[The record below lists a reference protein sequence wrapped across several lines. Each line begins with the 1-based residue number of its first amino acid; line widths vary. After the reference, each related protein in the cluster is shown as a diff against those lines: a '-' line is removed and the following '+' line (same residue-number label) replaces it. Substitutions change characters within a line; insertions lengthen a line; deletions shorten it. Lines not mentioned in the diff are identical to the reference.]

1 MPGDYMNYNQ
11 DFLHDLVGMVSLL
24 KTIFGTILHDKRG
37 PYVRCSGPLISL
49 ILTVAQVMLPGDH
62 KRLCRDYISLCR
74 DYVRLIGEV
83 INHPTVPPN

>member
-37 PYVRCSGPLISL
+37 PYVRCSGPLISI
-49 ILTVAQVMLPGDH
+49 ILTVAHVMLPGDH
-62 KRLCRDYISLCR
+62 KRLCRDYYKLMSGLCKLR
-74 DYVRLIGEV
+74 RGSYQPS
-83 INHPTVPPN
+83 NSAT